1 MRRLALLLTGL
12 AILAAINVTV
22 WRYERAMSS
31 GEMVLLRLA
40 PVDPRSLMQGDYM
53 RLNYEL
59 ARQLGNRQQDEA
71 PADTLVI
78 RLDEQQ
84 VASWV
89 EGGKPDQLARDER
102 RLQVRRSDGQWLI
115 GPDAY
120 FFEEGT
126 GEQYE
131 TARYGE
137 FRLQESGKALLVGL
151 RDEQLKPVGNTRA
164 RW

>member
-31 GEMVLLRLA
+31 GEVVLLRLA

-151 RDEQLKPVGNTRA
+151 RDEAYQPIGKTRA

>member
-31 GEMVLLRLA
+31 GEVVLLRLA

-53 RLNYEL
+53 HLNYEL

-131 TARYGE
+131 VARYGE

-151 RDEQLKPVGNTRA
+151 RDEQLKPVGNTRV